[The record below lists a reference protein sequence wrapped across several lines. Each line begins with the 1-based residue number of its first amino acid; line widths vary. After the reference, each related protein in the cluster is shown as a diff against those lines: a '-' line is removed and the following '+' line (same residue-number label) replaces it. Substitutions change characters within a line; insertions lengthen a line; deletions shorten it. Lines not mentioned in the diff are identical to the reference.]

1 MHVLGTGPFKGM
13 GTIARAVWAE
23 GGVKGFYRGFVT
35 SLIRTVPAG
44 AVTITSFELISRHLN
59 AVTATLAAQFEEEE
73 AEEQQQRQKQQG
85 GERPGGKQKQ

>member
-23 GGVKGFYRGFVT
+23 GGIKGMYRGFVT

-44 AVTITSFELISRHLN
+44 AVTITSFELISRQMN
-59 AVTATLAAQFEEEE
+59 AATTALALRFEDGEFDR
-73 AEEQQQRQKQQG
+73 EEQQQQPAKQQQG
-85 GERPGGKQKQ
+85 GVRSRQ